1 MWVQSVPWC
10 EFWLQLI
17 FSQLTGYTCNDNQ
30 PQQRVQIARK
40 VHRDGTDS
48 RASQE
53 VKPVGKDQS
62 QKQGSKRVAL
72 VNQQC
77 GSGRDQEPEPFY
89 KYQVKEGQAL
99 TAASHSTGLSLS
111 ISVIKICPE
120 PRVPNPQEEGH
131 VARSMTV
138 KLLRLRTSC

>member
-1 MWVQSVPWC
+1 M
-10 EFWLQLI
+10 
-17 FSQLTGYTCNDNQ
+17 
-30 PQQRVQIARK
+30 
-40 VHRDGTDS
+40 
-48 RASQE
+48 
-53 VKPVGKDQS
+53 GKDQS